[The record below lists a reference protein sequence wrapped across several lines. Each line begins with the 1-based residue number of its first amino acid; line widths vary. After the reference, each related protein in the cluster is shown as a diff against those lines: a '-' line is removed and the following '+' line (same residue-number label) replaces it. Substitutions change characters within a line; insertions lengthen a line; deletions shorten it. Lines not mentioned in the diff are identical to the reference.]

1 MSEYPESDQKTELQ
15 RHNEAFRPAETP
27 GRLAWKVCRYLA
39 RFVGSVFFP
48 YFRVWGETDLTPG
61 GQIFIARDF
70 GILTWITALRVFKR
84 PMRLVFLSEKHN
96 QRWFNLATSSGLAP
110 LRLPGSIDQNFLTLE
125 HMADAGEKLLVVI
138 PRSADSS
145 IEELI
150 RRLRAT
156 RSLRVL
162 FMAVSGAAEALP
174 ESAVV
179 PRAVPVSVFCGLPHY
194 AANVADS
201 AFAELD
207 FLENAIKDLEVDELP
222 SIFFNHRRN
231 LSKTTSA

>member
-1 MSEYPESDQKTELQ
+1 MSEYPESDQKTE
-15 RHNEAFRPAETP
+15 HPHHHETFRPTETP

-48 YFRVWGETDLTPG
+48 YFRVWGETDLKPG

-84 PMRLVFLSEKHN
+84 PVRLVFLSEKHDP
-96 QRWFNLATSSGLAP
+96 RWFNLAVKSGLAP
-110 LRLPGSIDQNFLTLE
+110 LRLSGSVDQNFLMLE

-138 PRSADSS
+138 ARDADKN
-145 IEELI
+145 IEQLV

-156 RSLRVL
+156 RSLQVL
-162 FMAVSGAAEALP
+162 FMAISGAAEALP

-194 AANVADS
+194 AANVSDS

-207 FLENAIKDLEVDELP
+207 FLENAIKDLEIDELP

-231 LSKTTSA
+231 LGKTTSA

>member
-1 MSEYPESDQKTELQ
+1 MSEYPESDQKTENP
-15 RHNEAFRPAETP
+15 RHHEAFRLPETP
-27 GRLAWKVCRYLA
+27 GWLAWKICRYLA

-48 YFRVWGETDLTPG
+48 YFRVWGETDLNHG

-84 PMRLVFLSEKHN
+84 PVRLVFLSEKHD
-96 QRWFNLATSSGLAP
+96 QRWFNLAVSSGLAP
-110 LRLPGSIDQNFLTLE
+110 LRLSGSIDQNFLMLE

-138 PRSADSS
+138 SRAADDN
-145 IEELI
+145 IEELVC
-150 RRLRAT
+150 RLRAI

-162 FMAVSGAAEALP
+162 FMAISGASEALP

-194 AANVADS
+194 SANVADS

-207 FLENAIKDLEVDELP
+207 FLENAIKDLDIDELP

-231 LSKTTSA
+231 LSKTTST